1 MTQPTYSSGVLFT
14 RAHKAVRSR
23 VYSLLEKYELNPSYW
38 AILGITMQA
47 PEGVRLASVAK
58 QMDVKAPLVTMI
70 ANDLIEKGLITR
82 VPHHTDGRAKLL
94 VVTPKGKKLAVQ
106 IETELSTAIG
116 NLMVGVSTADI
127 ASFQLTLETIIANS
141 DDSISA

>member
-1 MTQPTYSSGVLFT
+1 MTHPTYTSGVLFT

-47 PEGVRLASVAK
+47 PEGVRLATVAK

-70 ANDLIEKGLITR
+70 ASDLIKKGLITR

-94 VVTPKGKKLAVQ
+94 VVTPKGKKLAAQ
-106 IETELSTAIG
+106 IEAELSMAIG
-116 NLMVGVSTADI
+116 NLMNGVSTTDI
-127 ASFQLTLETIIANS
+127 ANFQKTLETIITNS
-141 DDSISA
+141 DEVVKV